1 VEDEAAVVVEIM
13 SKRYTVSY
21 VGSVGGAMASKGRRV
36 KEGKS

>member
-1 VEDEAAVVVEIM
+1 MEDKAAVVVEIM
-13 SKRYTVSY
+13 SERYAVSY